1 MRTNEIVRR
10 AAELKVAIPAFNIP
24 YLPMMEPVVR
34 ATRDEDTFSLLA
46 VARLE
51 WIKFESGSM
60 AAVRREYERFAD
72 SEHVRLHLDHI
83 PVIDEDDQRVD
94 YIANIREALDLGYE
108 SVMIDGSR
116 LPFDENV
123 AATARVVEAAHAAG
137 VPVEAELGAV
147 LGHEAEPSMSYEEI
161 VATRA
166 GFTDPEEAAR
176 FVRESSCDWLSVAFG
191 NIHGHVSKALR
202 DKEKVA
208 ARLDIEHLERIR
220 AGAQVPLVLHGGSGI
235 STEMLQEAVRAGIAK
250 VNVGTDIRQVYER
263 TLRQSGGGAGGEAGD
278 AGARAG
284 TGGPAGGDP
293 AIAAAREAV
302 YERTR
307 ELIREHFRISGM
319 AGRLLGRQ
327 EG

>member
-1 MRTNEIVRR
+1 MRTNEIVKR
-10 AAELKVAIPAFNIP
+10 AAELKIAIPAFNIP

-34 ATRDEDTFSLLA
+34 AVEDEDTFGLLA

-60 AAVRREYERFAD
+60 AAVRHEYGRFAE
-72 SEHVRLHLDHI
+72 SKHVRLHLDHI
-83 PVIDEDDQRVD
+83 PVIDEDDERVD
-94 YIANIREALDLGYE
+94 YLAHIREALELGYE

-123 AATARVVEAAHAAG
+123 EATARVVEAAHTAG

-161 VATRA
+161 VATRT

-176 FVRESSCDWLSVAFG
+176 FVHETRCDWLSVAFG

-235 STEMLQEAVRAGIAK
+235 STAMMQDAIRAGIAK

-263 TLRQSGGGAGGEAGD
+263 KLREAGGA
-278 AGARAG
+278 AR
-284 TGGPAGGDP
+284 D
-293 AIAAAREAV
+293 AV

-307 ELIREHFRISGM
+307 ELLREHFRISGM
-319 AGRLLGRQ
+319 ADRLLAR
-327 EG
+327 